1 MAEFDIRVITRN
13 DFLTNWENSGSIIKK
28 GELAIAF
35 SSTGVPLELKIG
47 VGNTWN
53 NTPSGLV
60 PFIPIV
66 TTTGRD
72 LDNPGGPRTTTWQI
86 ETLYEA
92 MQEIFMPYVK
102 PGISLSPA
110 AFTEQE
116 VGNSVTYTSQA
127 FNAGLVNAQNILVEG
142 GQKKIYI
149 DGVARNLANQ
159 SAQSTNEAITKTFT
173 SNRTTAGSD
182 VVLTVMVKDSR
193 DSSQISAS
201 ATITYKLRSGYFLWK
216 NSDPLFTF
224 DQVSKTMISKKTD
237 AEITAIIK
245 SVTGNIGRVRASTI
259 TNGNNGGGKSFGT
272 IFFNSELISP
282 SDPSYATNGLYDLYV
297 YNTVGNAVIYNPTA
311 GAGNPLGV
319 GSTTFQYTNG
329 NATTNYFL
337 TKTPDVSK
345 ILGEYDLNIS

>member
-127 FNAGLVNAQNILVEG
+127 FNAGIVNAQNILVEG

-173 SNRTTAGSD
+173 SNRSTAGSD

-201 ATITYKLRSGYFLWK
+201 ATIQYKLRSGYFLW
-216 NSDPLFTF
+216 NDADPLFA
-224 DQVSKTMISKKTD
+224 KTD
-237 AEITAIIK
+237 AEISSIIH
-245 SVTGNIGRVRASTI
+245 SITGNISGVRNSGIA
-259 TNGNNGGGKSFGT
+259 NNGSKSFGT
-272 IFFNSELISP
+272 VNFQTGNVP
-282 SDPSYATNGLYDLYV
+282 TGDPSNGAF
-297 YNTVGNAVIYNPTA
+297 YNIYIYNPVANGTPVAYNPSA
-311 GAGNPLGV
+311 GPTNP
-319 GSTTFQYTNG
+319 Q
-329 NATTNYFL
+329 
-337 TKTPDVSK
+337 
-345 ILGEYDLNIS
+345 DLS